1 MLFRSAKLVQ
11 DNQIVDGVS
20 GWEEYIIVDAARK
33 ILLKEESDTSFLLA
47 EKQALLTRIESAAE
61 NRNASDPERV
71 SDSRMRNFAWSD
83 DGSGWDIGQGY

>member
-1 MLFRSAKLVQ
+1 
-11 DNQIVDGVS
+11 
-20 GWEEYIIVDAARK
+20 
-33 ILLKEESDTSFLLA
+33 LLA